1 MSIMKKE
8 GKKYMN
14 KNEIMEYIERIMCG
28 LGSDEEVGE
37 WIIKIATSVPT
48 TTAQVLI
55 ALSEG
60 NTAEEVFK
68 KLYEAN
74 IIYL

>member
-60 NTAEEVFK
+60 NTAEVFK